1 MANVKIVFDSGNE
14 TELALPDAIGA
25 RLVTAFA
32 KFTQGGEAPTTR
44 FKVDEASSFFRRLP
58 QGLYG
63 HERRARRRPD
73 QFGPPQ
79 QTRLITL
86 SGRSCAC

>member
-1 MANVKIVFDSGNE
+1 MANVKIVFDPGNETGNE

-44 FKVDEASSFFRRLP
+44 FKVDEASSFFVDFRKVSMVMNGAP
-58 QGLYG
+58 AGGQTSS
-63 HERRARRRPD
+63 ARRSKR
-73 QFGPPQ
+73 G
-79 QTRLITL
+79 
-86 SGRSCAC
+86 